1 MTIRNLSAFIASVIG
16 FGAIAALPAAAAV
29 TVMGTGLAQSCYRA
43 AEFGSNPQ
51 EGIAACNLALDSQ
64 PLTVQDRAST
74 YVNRGILRTRVDDIA
89 GALNDY
95 DTALRIKPDLG
106 EGYVDR
112 GASFIMLKRYR
123 DALADIDKG
132 LNLGANKPHIAYYDR
147 AIVHEFL
154 GDIRAAYEDYKKA
167 VELQPDF
174 TLAIEQL
181 KRFKVIRKPADG
193 V

>member
-1 MTIRNLSAFIASVIG
+1 MTIRNLSAFITSMIG

-29 TVMGTGLAQSCYRA
+29 TVMGTGLAQACYRA
-43 AEFGSNPQ
+43 AEFNGNPQ
-51 EGIAACNLALDSQ
+51 DGIGACNLALDEQ

-74 YVNRGILRTRVDDIA
+74 YVNRGILRTRIDDTT
-89 GALNDY
+89 GAMNDY
-95 DTALRIKPDLG
+95 DTALQLKPDLG

-112 GASFIMLKRYR
+112 GANFITLKRYQ
-123 DALADIDKG
+123 DALEDIDKG
-132 LNLGANKPHIAYYDR
+132 LKLGANRPQIAYYDR

-154 GDIRAAYEDYKKA
+154 GDVRAAYEDYKKA

-181 KRFKVIRKPADG
+181 SRFKVIRKPANG